1 MLLATGSVL
10 AAMLPVGVQVGSAR
24 PAAAVDA
31 PELAYAVVPL
41 YQEGVAVTPDGA
53 VVAVPTGTR
62 PAYLDGSRVLDPAL
76 TNFDAILDGGE
87 AVHGTREA
95 ARLAQVQRDWLAS
108 GRIPG
113 VGGPYEDLA
122 RSALLDLHT
131 LLLPGGAMVAGWEDR
146 WRYVWPRDAAFVAV
160 AFART
165 GHVDSALQ
173 VLDFLART
181 QHGDGGFEARYLPD
195 GSGPPDDRTPQ
206 TDGQGWAMWAAGLV
220 LDELPAGPART
231 AVAMRLA
238 PLVQR
243 AVDGTT
249 ALLAQT
255 GLPPASPDYW
265 ERDEDELTLGT
276 VAPLVAGLE
285 QATKV
290 LTEAGDTERAD
301 VARATAVATR
311 TATIRTFGAGGF
323 TRYADGP
330 HRDAAASFVLRPF
343 WQLPATGG
351 RAAWLASADEMR
363 RPVGLAPAGEWRQDG
378 VTWTPQTSLYAWV
391 AAEQGDD
398 DRALA
403 LLSALDSHRTLTGS
417 VPEKVLA
424 DGRPAAVAPLSW
436 SSACALLALDA
447 LDS

>member
-1 MLLATGSVL
+1 MLLATGSIL

-76 TNFDAILDGGE
+76 TNFDAILDGGD

-181 QHGDGGFEARYLPD
+181 QHDDGGFEARYLPD

-220 LDELPAGPART
+220 LDELPAGPTRT

-249 ALLAQT
+249 TLLTQT
-255 GLPPASPDYW
+255 GLPPRHRTTGS
-265 ERDEDELTLGT
+265 
-276 VAPLVAGLE
+276 
-285 QATKV
+285 
-290 LTEAGDTERAD
+290 
-301 VARATAVATR
+301 ATR
-311 TATIRTFGAGGF
+311 TSSRSA
-323 TRYADGP
+323 P
-330 HRDAAASFVLRPF
+330 SLRSSRGSSRRRRCSP
-343 WQLPATGG
+343 WPATPSAPTSRARRRWPRARRRSG
-351 RAAWLASADEMR
+351 RSAA
-363 RPVGLAPAGEWRQDG
+363 
-378 VTWTPQTSLYAWV
+378 
-391 AAEQGDD
+391 
-398 DRALA
+398 
-403 LLSALDSHRTLTGS
+403 TGS
-417 VPEKVLA
+417 PGTPTARTVTPP
-424 DGRPAAVAPLSW
+424 RR
-436 SSACALLALDA
+436 SS
-447 LDS
+447 